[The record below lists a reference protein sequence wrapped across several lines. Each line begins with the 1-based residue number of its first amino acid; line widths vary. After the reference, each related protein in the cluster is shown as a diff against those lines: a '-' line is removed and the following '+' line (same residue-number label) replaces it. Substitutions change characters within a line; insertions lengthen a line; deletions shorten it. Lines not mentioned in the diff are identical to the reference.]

1 MLRWVPFGVFLHFLL
16 MFWWVFSLWKWLQIS
31 LSVKLARQL
40 CVCVH
45 PLNKDVSQA
54 VIGTFFSVPFSK
66 DGRMGRFWGFSLLY
80 VEVYQI
86 NVSFLSY
93 CDYCSTCE
101 KSFLTGKECLRECT
115 HCRSPHQ
122 KKYIYIY
129 IERERERERERG
141 YYMAARRCKISLRV
155 LKNISRVSAANE
167 WNIFFNT
174 GREISYLQA
183 TM

>member
-1 MLRWVPFGVFLHFLL
+1 MLPVPFGVFLHFLL
-16 MFWWVFSLWKWLQIS
+16 MFRCVFSLPKWLQIS
-31 LSVKLARQL
+31 LSVKVARQL

-54 VIGTFFSVPFSK
+54 VIATFFSVPFSK

-86 NVSFLSY
+86 NVSFLPY
-93 CDYCSTCE
+93 CDYCSTYE
-101 KSFLTGKECLRECT
+101 KSFLIGKECPKKCT

-122 KKYIYIY
+122 KKYIY
-129 IERERERERERG
+129 RG
-141 YYMAARRCKISLRV
+141 YYMAARRYEISLRV

-167 WNIFFNT
+167 WNIFST
-174 GREISYLQA
+174 REEKFRISKRPCNVLFII
-183 TM
+183 

>member
-1 MLRWVPFGVFLHFLL
+1 M
-16 MFWWVFSLWKWLQIS
+16 
-31 LSVKLARQL
+31 
-40 CVCVH
+40 CVH

-66 DGRMGRFWGFSLLY
+66 DGRMGRFSGFSLLY

-101 KSFLTGKECLRECT
+101 KSFLTGKECPRECT

-129 IERERERERERG
+129 IERERILHGHAEMQNFSSSVEKYFTCERSEIWEVW
-141 YYMAARRCKISLRV
+141 A
-155 LKNISRVSAANE
+155 KNC
-167 WNIFFNT
+167 IFGDNLLL
-174 GREISYLQA
+174 EI
-183 TM
+183 